1 MDENKGRGIV
11 LTYIV
16 IDLEWN
22 QARSNRDVVE
32 DSAGNKLY
40 GEIIQIGAVKLGAD
54 LKIADELKINVRP
67 RYYKLIHRKVR
78 QITGINQDDL
88 EKGEE
93 FRNAMQTLRAW
104 CGEDFAFLTWGPDDI
119 RILRRNIEMYGDDS
133 SWAETWF
140 NLQTIYNIQ
149 TQSGDNQKSL
159 ATAMEHFNIV
169 PEEPLHDALNDAYY
183 TALVAER
190 LDIIQGIAD
199 LLQAERRRTVLDETQ
214 PLLAEVY
221 SGYKLRRE
229 IFRDKEATSVR
240 CPECGKECLDAKKWV
255 SEKNDSY
262 ITLASCPE
270 HGEYIARMTVTK
282 SGSINNVSKI
292 VYAAGGGAALFYSK
306 RAKKEEMRKNRR
318 KKKVKSVSPRKKANS
333 VEKS

>member
-1 MDENKGRGIV
+1 M
-11 LTYIV
+11 TYII

-40 GEIIQIGAVKLGAD
+40 GEIIQIGAVKLD
-54 LKIADELKINVRP
+54 ENKNIADELKINVRP
-67 RYYKLIHRKVR
+67 KYYKVIHRKVR
-78 QITGINQDDL
+78 QITGINQEDL
-88 EKGEE
+88 AKGEE
-93 FRNAMQTLRAW
+93 FQKAMETLRSW

-133 SWAETWF
+133 SWVNTWF
-140 NLQTIYNIQ
+140 NIQSVYNMQTD
-149 TQSGDNQKSL
+149 SGDNQKSL

-183 TALVAER
+183 TALVAGR
-190 LDIIQGIAD
+190 LDIPRGIAD
-199 LLQAERRRTVLDETQ
+199 LLQAERQRVVLDESR

-229 IFRDKEATSVR
+229 IFRDEEAVAVK
-240 CPECGKECLDAKKWV
+240 CPECGDVCTDVKKWV
-255 SEKNDSY
+255 NEKNDSY
-262 ITLASCPE
+262 ITLASCSR

-282 SGSINNVSKI
+282 VGGINNVSKI
-292 VYAAGGGAALFYSK
+292 VYEAGGGAALFYSK
-306 RAKKEEMRKNRR
+306 RAKKEEVR
-318 KKKVKSVSPRKKANS
+318 KKHRKKRVKSVSPRKKVLS

>member
-1 MDENKGRGIV
+1 M
-11 LTYIV
+11 TYII

-40 GEIIQIGAVKLGAD
+40 GEIIQIGAIKLGD
-54 LKIADELKINVRP
+54 DFKIADELKINVRP
-67 RYYKLIHRKVR
+67 KYYKLIHRKVR

-88 EKGEE
+88 ANGEE
-93 FRNAMQTLRAW
+93 FCDAMRILREW
-104 CGEDFAFLTWGPDDI
+104 CGDEFAFLTWGPDDI

-133 SWAETWF
+133 SWVNTWF
-140 NLQTIYNIQ
+140 NIQAMYNMQ

-159 ATAMEHFNIV
+159 ATAMEHFGII
-169 PEEPLHDALNDAYY
+169 PSEPLHDARNDAYY
-183 TALVAER
+183 TALVAEQ
-190 LDIIQGIAD
+190 LDIVQGIAD
-199 LLQAERRRTVLDETQ
+199 LLQAERRRAVLDETR

-240 CPECGKECLDAKKWV
+240 CPECGKECPDVKKWV
-255 SEKNDSY
+255 GEKNDTY
-262 ITLASCPE
+262 ITLASCAE
-270 HGEYIARMTVTK
+270 HGEYIARITVTK
-282 SGSINNVSKI
+282 TEGINNVAKI
-292 VYAAGGGAALFYSK
+292 VYEAGGGAATFYAK
-306 RAKKEEMRKNRR
+306 RAKKDDARKKHR